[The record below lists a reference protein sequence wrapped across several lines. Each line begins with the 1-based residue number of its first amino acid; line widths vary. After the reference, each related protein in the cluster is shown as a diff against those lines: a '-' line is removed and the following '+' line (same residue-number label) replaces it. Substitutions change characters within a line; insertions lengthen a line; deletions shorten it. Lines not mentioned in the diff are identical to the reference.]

1 MTSPTINVNRG
12 PNPDS
17 RSNIQF
23 VAVQGTEEQRK
34 GHQEK
39 IAWQIQDEGGGF
51 HKSSGFSKA
60 KTGTQGKK
68 GNHEDCCKLKE

>member
-39 IAWQIQDEGGGF
+39 KALVTHSEAAENPSHPVRL
-51 HKSSGFSKA
+51 HKPVFR
-60 KTGTQGKK
+60 
-68 GNHEDCCKLKE
+68 